1 MKTTDLIPKGMTL
14 VIGLAWLSAAGGCGS
29 PPSACPEQATP
40 PTAAT
45 RSEKVAVTVRHIDL
59 EGGFYGLVTED
70 GRNLD
75 PVNLPKEFQQD
86 GLRLEVRVVPLRNQT
101 SIHMWGTQVRIL
113 EFRRL

>member
-1 MKTTDLIPKGMTL
+1 MKTTDLIATGMSL
-14 VIGLAWLSAAGGCGS
+14 VIGLGWLGTAGGCGS
-29 PPSACPEQATP
+29 PPSACPERATP

-45 RSEKVAVTVRHIDL
+45 RSEEVVVTVRHLDL

-86 GLRLEVRVVPLRNQT
+86 GLRLEVRVVPLRNQV
-101 SIHMWGTQVRIL
+101 SIHMWGTPVRIL
-113 EFRRL
+113 EFQQL